1 MFMHQIV
8 LLLFL
13 DLFLLLPTTF
23 SDRVTFFGRYA
34 CNVDFSTDYCVSDTY
49 VAQAFYYGLEDGGGM
64 TKNGTFVDSDIKIDF
79 FDPTVQGSFSRG
91 DQTNNYMSS
100 MLDIMLDEHPDD
112 QILAVVGF
120 ENDCKQ
126 VAALAQAYN
135 AASFGKYRAFAKLA
149 KSIGW
154 TNLAVINFEEDGPTD
169 YTFHDQLLDA
179 LSAESITLDYVK
191 KGGFSANLNN
201 AMFTGL
207 ESVIDVVM
215 DTYLKT
221 RIYVVVLA
229 YPISGTFFMNVLSS
243 MGLLETGK
251 YFVIMMGPVNSDYN
265 SYYTFNTNR
274 DFSDEWVKFQTR
286 VNNDATKTFCPPL
299 CETESENIAQ
309 NDPWSDDDV
318 YRYSE
323 SPAIVDAYD
332 MGRLLSETIKVHGAS
347 LLRDSKELVKTM
359 SGRGVTSLLGFI
371 SKFPNNYVSQR
382 EYILW
387 APQQV
392 SSLYGP
398 IPLTSWANIAAEI
411 IPDGTGNYSVSWNN
425 LTELGIFNGQL
436 PKSKPECGFNDELC
450 LPIIRNLSEL
460 EIIVLVVCVVA
471 IIILIGV
478 IAYIARWIA
487 YERRLESSYF
497 LVYRK
502 DVQLV
507 DMTKF
512 GSSRGGSMLQS
523 AISMRS
529 MYEDAGP
536 VEGVNLNFYNNG
548 VRKAARRNQ
557 MRKPE
562 KSPIANRDE
571 WVEIIDWHLAK
582 YENTLVTVRKINKPQ
597 LKLTREMKQEI
608 DLVCIHD
615 ISYVV

>member
-359 SGRGVTSLLGFI
+359 SGRGVT
-371 SKFPNNYVSQR
+371 
-382 EYILW
+382 
-387 APQQV
+387 
-392 SSLYGP
+392 
-398 IPLTSWANIAAEI
+398 
-411 IPDGTGNYSVSWNN
+411 
-425 LTELGIFNGQL
+425 
-436 PKSKPECGFNDELC
+436 C
-450 LPIIRNLSEL
+450 NLSEL